1 MKHAFKA
8 GLLHTLAGMIAALAL
23 AGCRNGNTYNNSK
36 ATDESQILVVERQYV
51 KLEGVNPNGWEF
63 AEFAVD
69 VPIKGPQPLLDSI
82 KAFMNETLYK
92 MCEIKE
98 DAPKYSIEKVYTDN
112 MYNLLTSYANKYA
125 GYVKENVEWFVH
137 NNIFLIAQ
145 TESFVTYGIECYH
158 GSGST
163 GSEFYCYTF
172 STKDGHRVKDI
183 MNWQDIKRFIDDH
196 PNVRHPYGQWQLE
209 SDGKANEEWNLYDVG
224 LLYNGLLLVNEDHA
238 NHYVIGTIP
247 YKEILTY
254 LSKDAQN
261 LVKNMGAPSEW
272 KDYFIGERL
281 ASVITKDGRAIELTV
296 VPAWHDW
303 SEIDNDTATDLT
315 HNSCCNDATLMA
327 FYVDNGVYSPADV
340 IDGHSVL
347 TKDWDELHTTAPNE
361 DCPYVYDYDADK
373 LYVPATNQGMRHREC
388 NDRYSVYNYNHQGGF
403 VFEGEDGGFWLHP
416 SIRQFGRLCHAVKTK
431 DFLIRIDEMR
441 IYDERYEGQHEAA
454 RTDTCRY
461 RYVVWNGKDNMLDK
475 PDLVINDGYL
485 SKEGYVFT
493 NDGYKYVVDINDDDD
508 GWLFVYH
515 GDKLILKQCL
525 RDYRFQSVL
534 SFDWDC

>member
-1 MKHAFKA
+1 MTHTFKA
-8 GLLHTLAGMIAALAL
+8 GLRLTLAGMIVVLAL
-23 AGCRNGNTYNNSK
+23 TGCNTK

-51 KLEGVNPNGWEF
+51 KLEGISPNGWDF

-82 KAFMNETLYK
+82 KVFLNETLYK

-98 DAPKYSIEKVYTDN
+98 DTPGYSTEEVYTNN

-125 GYVKENVEWFVH
+125 GYLKENLEWFVH

-172 STKDGHRVKDI
+172 STKDGCRVKGI
-183 MNWQDIKRFIDDH
+183 MNWQNIRQFIDDH
-196 PNVRHPYGQWQLE
+196 PNTEHPFDQWQLE
-209 SDGKANEEWNLYDVG
+209 SDGKENEEWKIYDVG
-224 LLYNGLLLVNEDHA
+224 LLCNGLLLVNEDQA

-254 LSKDAQN
+254 LLKDAQI
-261 LVKNMGAPSEW
+261 LVKNMGTPSEW
-272 KDYFIGERL
+272 KDYFIGEQL
-281 ASVITKDGRAIELTV
+281 ATVNTKDRRAIELTV

-303 SEIDNDTATDLT
+303 AEIWCDNNIAIDLT
-315 HNSCCNDATLMA
+315 HNSCYDDAHLKA
-327 FYVDNGVYSPADV
+327 FYIDNGVYSPACV
-340 IDGHSVL
+340 FDGVSVF
-347 TKDWDELHTTAPNE
+347 TKDWDKLHTTSPIE
-361 DCPYVYDYDADK
+361 DCPYAYNPETNK
-373 LYVPATNQGMRHREC
+373 LYVPATENVEMGKHDC
-388 NDRYSVYNYNHQGGF
+388 NDRYSVYHYNNRDGF
-403 VFEGEDGGFWLHP
+403 VYEGEDGGFWLHP

-441 IYDERYEGQHEAA
+441 IYDERYESQYEAA
-454 RTDTCRY
+454 QTDTCRY
-461 RYVVWNGKDNMLDK
+461 RYTVWKGRDNMFDK
-475 PDLVINDGYL
+475 PDLVINNGYL
-485 SKEGYVFT
+485 SEEGYVFS
-493 NDGYKYVVDINDDDD
+493 NDGYKYVIDISDDDEN
-508 GWLFVYH
+508 WLFVYH
-515 GDKLILKQCL
+515 GNELILKQCL
-525 RDYRFQSVL
+525 RDFRFKSVL

>member
-1 MKHAFKA
+1 MAHTFKI
-8 GLLHTLAGMIAALAL
+8 LPQITLACMIEALAL
-23 AGCRNGNTYNNSK
+23 TGCHSK

-51 KLEGVNPNGWEF
+51 KLEGVSPDGWDY

-92 MCEIKE
+92 MCEIKK
-98 DAPKYSIEKVYTDN
+98 DTPRYSTEEVYTDN

-125 GYVKENVEWFVH
+125 GYLKENVEWFVS

-145 TESFVTYGIECYH
+145 TESFVTYGIECFH

-163 GSEFYCYTF
+163 GSEFFCYSF
-172 STKDGHRVKDI
+172 STKDGCRIKDI
-183 MNWQDIKRFIDDH
+183 MNWQDIKRFIDEH
-196 PNVRHPYGQWQLE
+196 PNAEHPYDQWQLQ
-209 SDGKANEEWNLYDVG
+209 SDVKDNKEWKIYDVG
-224 LLYNGLLLVNEDHA
+224 LLYNGLLLVNEDQA
-238 NHYVIGTIP
+238 NHYVIETIP

-261 LVKNMGAPSEW
+261 LVKNIGVPSEW
-272 KDYFIGERL
+272 EDFFIGERL
-281 ASVITKDGRAIELTV
+281 ATVSTRDNRVIELTV

-303 SEIDNDTATDLT
+303 AQILCEDNTIIDLT
-315 HNSCCNDATLMA
+315 HNSCCDDATLMA
-327 FYVDNGVYSPADV
+327 FYVDNGECLPADV

-347 TKDWDELHTTAPNE
+347 TKDWDELQTTAPNE
-361 DCPYVYDYDADK
+361 DCPYAYDPETKK
-373 LYVPATNQGMRHREC
+373 LYVPSTENVTMGYHEC
-388 NDRYSVYNYNHQGGF
+388 NDRYRVYNYNNRDGF
-403 VFEGEDGGFWLHP
+403 VYEGEDGGFWLHP
-416 SIRQFGRLCHAVKTK
+416 SIRQFGRLCRAVKTK
-431 DFLIRIDEMR
+431 NYLIRIDEMR
-441 IYDERYEGQHEAA
+441 IYDVRYGSQYEAA

-461 RYVVWNGKDNMLDK
+461 RYTAWKENDNMLDK

-485 SKEGYVFT
+485 SEEGYVFT
-493 NDGYKYVVDINDDDD
+493 NDGYKYVVNISDDSQ

-515 GDKLILKQCL
+515 GDRLILKQCL
-525 RDYRFQSVL
+525 RDYRFKSVL

>member
-1 MKHAFKA
+1 MTHTFKA
-8 GLLHTLAGMIAALAL
+8 GLRLTLAGMIVVLAL
-23 AGCRNGNTYNNSK
+23 TGCNTK
-36 ATDESQILVVERQYV
+36 ATDESQILVVERQYL
-51 KLEGVNPNGWEF
+51 KLEGVSPKGRDF

-82 KAFMNETLYK
+82 MAFMNETLYK
-92 MCEIKE
+92 MCEIE
-98 DAPKYSIEKVYTDN
+98 ENAPKYSTKMVYTDN
-112 MYNLLTSYANKYA
+112 MSNLLTSYANKYA
-125 GYVKENVEWFVH
+125 DYLKENLEWFVH
-137 NNIFLIAQ
+137 YNIFLIAQ

-172 STKDGHRVKDI
+172 STKDGRRVKDI

-196 PNVRHPYGQWQLE
+196 PNAEHPYDQWQLQ
-209 SDGKANEEWNLYDVG
+209 SDDKENKDFNIYDVG
-224 LLYNGLLLVNEDHA
+224 LLYNGLLLVNEDQV
-238 NHYVIGTIP
+238 NHYVIGSIP

-261 LVKNMGAPSEW
+261 LVKNMGVPSEW
-272 KDYFIGERL
+272 KDFFIGERL
-281 ASVITKDGRAIELTV
+281 ATVSTRDDRVIELTV

-303 SEIDNDTATDLT
+303 AQIWCEDNTIIGLT
-315 HNSCCNDATLMA
+315 HNSCCDDAALRA
-327 FYVDNGVYSPADV
+327 FYVDNGVYLPADV

-347 TKDWDELHTTAPNE
+347 TKDWDELQTTAPNE
-361 DCPYVYDYDADK
+361 DCPYAFDSETNK
-373 LYVPATNQGMRHREC
+373 LYVPATENVEMGHHPC
-388 NDRYSVYNYNHQGGF
+388 NDRYSVYNYNNQVGF
-403 VFEGEDGGFWLHP
+403 VYEGEDGGFWLHP

-441 IYDERYEGQHEAA
+441 IYDERYESQYEAA

-461 RYVVWNGKDNMLDK
+461 RYTVWKEKDNMLDK

-493 NDGYKYVVDINDDDD
+493 NDSYKYVVDINDDNQ

-515 GDKLILKQCL
+515 GEGLILKQCL
-525 RDYRFQSVL
+525 RDYRFKSVL

>member
-1 MKHAFKA
+1 MTFAFKA
-8 GLLHTLAGMIAALAL
+8 GLGLILAGMIAVLAL

-51 KLEGVNPNGWEF
+51 KLEGVSPNGWEF

-92 MCEIKE
+92 MCEIEE
-98 DAPKYSIEKVYTDN
+98 DTPRYSTEEVYTDN

-125 GYVKENVEWFVH
+125 GYLKENLEWFVC

-172 STKDGHRVKDI
+172 STKDGRRVKDI

-196 PNVRHPYGQWQLE
+196 PNAEHPFDQWQLE

-224 LLYNGLLLVNEDHA
+224 LLCNGLLLVNEDQA

-261 LVKNMGAPSEW
+261 LVKNMGASIEW
-272 KDYFIGERL
+272 EDCFVGERI
-281 ASVITKDGRAIELTV
+281 ASIQESKTRELV
-296 VPAWHDW
+296 LIVRPQVHDMLLTNND
-303 SEIDNDTATDLT
+303 DNEQLGYEM
-315 HNSCCNDATLMA
+315 SNDYSFDRVGLFA
-327 FYVDNGVYSPADV
+327 FYVENGIYTAANVF
-340 IDGHSVL
+340 DGDSILTVL
-347 TKDWDELHTTAPNE
+347 WDELHTTAPNE
-361 DCPYVYDYDADK
+361 DCPYAYDPETKK
-373 LYVPATNQGMRHREC
+373 LYVPSTENVEMGKHEC
-388 NDRYSVYNYNHQGGF
+388 NDRFRIYNYNNFDGF
-403 VFEGEDGGFWLHP
+403 VYEGEDGGFGCIQAYASL
-416 SIRQFGRLCHAVKTK
+416 A
-431 DFLIRIDEMR
+431 
-441 IYDERYEGQHEAA
+441 
-454 RTDTCRY
+454 
-461 RYVVWNGKDNMLDK
+461 
-475 PDLVINDGYL
+475 
-485 SKEGYVFT
+485 
-493 NDGYKYVVDINDDDD
+493 
-508 GWLFVYH
+508 
-515 GDKLILKQCL
+515 
-525 RDYRFQSVL
+525 
-534 SFDWDC
+534 DCVMQ